1 MHQALYRAGLSHM
14 GTNFKPTKLPRDTHT
29 GIPLKTGYRCYY
41 LWITRTRMM
50 QLPGRERS
58 LTISSVVWIQSTNM
72 IDRQTDRHRP
82 IANTALTHSVVR

>member
-41 LWITRTRMM
+41 LWI
-50 QLPGRERS
+50 
-58 LTISSVVWIQSTNM
+58 
-72 IDRQTDRHRP
+72 
-82 IANTALTHSVVR
+82 